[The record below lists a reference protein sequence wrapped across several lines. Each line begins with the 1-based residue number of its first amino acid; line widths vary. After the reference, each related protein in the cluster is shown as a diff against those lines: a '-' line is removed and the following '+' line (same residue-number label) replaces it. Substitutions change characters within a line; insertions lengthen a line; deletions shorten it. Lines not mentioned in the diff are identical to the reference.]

1 MIIFMVR
8 RPEAIWWPRITD
20 PGLPRAALSRKP
32 DDRRRKTVPVRDEAA
47 ELAGEI
53 AELRHAIHREPEIG
67 LDLPKTQAKV
77 LGALDGLPLEISTG
91 QALSSVT
98 AVLRGGA
105 ADSRAPSGSGP
116 VVLLRGDMDALPVTE
131 ETGLPYASAVPGAM
145 HACGHDLHTAMLAGA
160 AKLLSA
166 RQAHLPGTV
175 IFMFQPGEEGY
186 AGARHMISEGVLD
199 AAGQRPVAAYALHV
213 TSNKLPP
220 GMFSTRP
227 GPMLAA
233 ADQLRVTVHGRGG
246 HASQP
251 HRAADPIP
259 AGAEMVLALQT
270 MVTRKFDVFDP
281 VVVTVGSFHAGT
293 TDNVIPDRARF
304 LATIRS
310 FSAASRATLADLV
323 PQLIK
328 GIALSHGLTAD
339 VEYAAEYPVTV
350 NDGAEAAFATAT
362 IAEAFGPARGETAEF
377 PITGAED
384 FSFVLNE
391 VPGAFVF
398 LGACPPDRDPESA
411 PTNHSALALFDDAA
425 LAEGTALYAEL
436 ALRRLAA
443 G

>member
-1 MIIFMVR
+1 M
-8 RPEAIWWPRITD
+8 
-20 PGLPRAALSRKP
+20 
-32 DDRRRKTVPVRDEAA
+32 PVRDEAA
-47 ELAGEI
+47 QLAGEI
-53 AELRHAIHREPEIG
+53 AELRHSIHQEPEIG

-77 LGALDGLPLEISTG
+77 LGALAGLPLEISTG
-91 QALSSVT
+91 RALSSVT

-105 ADSRAPSGSGP
+105 RSRSGTGP

-131 ETGLPYASAVPGAM
+131 ATGLPYASTVPGTM

-160 AKLLSA
+160 ARLLCA
-166 RQAHLPGTV
+166 RQADLPGTV
-175 IFMFQPGEEGY
+175 IFMFQPGEEGH

-199 AAGQRPVAAYALHV
+199 AAGERPVAAYGLHV
-213 TSNKLPP
+213 SSSKLRC
-220 GMFSTRP
+220 GVFSTRP

-233 ADQLRVTVHGRGG
+233 ADQITVTVHGRGG

-259 AGAEMVLALQT
+259 AACEMVLALQT

-281 VVVTVGSFHAGT
+281 VVITVGSLHAGT

-304 LATIRS
+304 LATARS
-310 FSAASRATLADLV
+310 YSVSARAALAEEV
-323 PQLIK
+323 PRLIK
-328 GIALSHGLTAD
+328 DIAGAHGLTAD
-339 VEYAAEYPVTV
+339 VKYAAEYPVTV
-350 NDGAEAAFATAT
+350 NDATEAGFALQT
-362 IAEAFGPARGETAEF
+362 ITDAFGPGRGETAQF

-384 FSFVLNE
+384 FSFVLEE

-398 LGACPPDRDPESA
+398 LGACPPDRDPETA
-411 PTNHSALALFDDAA
+411 PTNHSAIAVFDDAA

-436 ALRRLAA
+436 ALRRLAQ